1 MRPSR
6 VEGQNKSKA
15 KGKAR
20 ETKDNSTNFK
30 VVSIH
35 ILACGTEFIDGVLS
49 IPSPHDRTPA
59 RVDIQ
64 TAQKHGLAVLND
76 QGVTLDRNWIHDE
89 LSETL
94 QDLLPHPFT
103 YFHNLQLESGQPSW
117 HLAAIGKNRRLD
129 IVPSQYPTGAE
140 ADYNKGAGTSG
151 WRNNRLWIV
160 SREPIPYNVR
170 KDWISPEALAFR
182 VLSEDVPVDSADNSD
197 DNVEECLPKPRRSKC
212 RSTVNANEDEP
223 DRKKR
228 RSSASSTNDFNL
240 PDIFTDAVARDIMG
254 SDCIDLTAAD
264 DPPSRHSTPDILRA
278 FRAAQTPRQNRMLLI
293 PNFLTG
299 SRLPMSPSTLESN
312 GRRINMT
319 YIFDF
324 LDCDWPRLLVFLDYY
339 CSRH

>member
-1 MRPSR
+1 MHPLR

-20 ETKDNSTNFK
+20 ETKDNSTKFK

-35 ILACGTEFIDGVLS
+35 ILPCGTEFIDGVLS
-49 IPSPHDRTPA
+49 IPSPHDQTPRV
-59 RVDIQ
+59 RVDVQ

-76 QGVTLDRNWIHDE
+76 QGITLDRNWIHDE
-89 LSETL
+89 LWETL
-94 QDLLPHPFT
+94 QDLLPLPFT
-103 YFHNLQLESGQPSW
+103 YFQNLQLKSGQPSW
-117 HLAAIGKNRRLD
+117 YLAAIGKNRRLG

-160 SREPIPYNVR
+160 SREPIPYNVH
-170 KDWISPEALAFR
+170 KEWISPEALAFR

-197 DNVEECLPKPRRSKC
+197 DDVEECLPKPRRSKR

-223 DRKKR
+223 DRKKQ

-240 PDIFTDAVARDIMG
+240 PDIFTDAVARDIIG

-278 FRAAQTPRQNRMLLI
+278 FRAAQTPPPK
-293 PNFLTG
+293 PNAVDPKFSDG
-299 SRLPMSPSTLESN
+299 FKVDMTLGDPYAQ
-312 GRRINMT
+312 GRT
-319 YIFDF
+319 YNF
-324 LDCDWPRLLVFLDYY
+324 
-339 CSRH
+339 